1 MSTHSFPLNIAIQYG
16 VNEAIILQHIYFW
29 YQKNKANKKHFYD
42 GAYWSYNTAEA
53 FSEIFPY
60 FTQRQIQYA
69 INKLREEGLVQTGNY
84 NANKSNRT
92 LWYTLTQKGLSYFET
107 SILQNCQMQM
117 TKLSNANDKNVKS
130 YTDISTDINTV
141 NKKAIASCGLSSQK
155 NIDATQEKSN
165 EVLEDVISLE
175 EFRDLWLEIKGDVNL
190 DKVEQKYERCVIFY
204 NKKKSKT
211 GIKNY
216 AKEFISKEDERFSNN
231 KDMPLKP
238 PVSQKEAQQEVV
250 EYKEPQVIEIPFKK
264 EFAEVYEE
272 VEKVVNSN
280 FLFNHYISCAV
291 ADINDDK
298 ITIYNKGYLDKK
310 AVEKAE
316 QRASSMI
323 KEKISKHLD
332 RLKKEDALKNYGAN
346 MKFAKN
352 DEKRGK
358 ALVSYFKELL
368 KEPNIAIEFVY
379 KKAIRVIND

>member
-1 MSTHSFPLNIAIQYG
+1 MKFNI
-16 VNEAIILQHIYFW
+16 F
-29 YQKNKANKKHFYD
+29 
-42 GAYWSYNTAEA
+42 
-53 FSEIFPY
+53 
-60 FTQRQIQYA
+60 
-69 INKLREEGLVQTGNY
+69 NY
-84 NANKSNRT
+84 S
-92 LWYTLTQKGLSYFET
+92 QKGAISLKLDLKDLLILDWFQTFQPRMSKIIHENEQYYWVSYEKVLEDIPILEIT
-107 SILQNCQMQM
+107 TAKGLYKRLQNLCEVGILKHY
-117 TKLSNANDKNVKS
+117 TKTTNAGS
-130 YTDISTDINTV
+130 YSYYLITDMIKILISSESSFASSESSFASSQSSVHNNSSIINSSIID
-141 NKKAIASCGLSSQK
+141 KKAIASCGLSSQK

-272 VEKVVNSN
+272 VEKAVDSN

-332 RLKKEDALKNYGAN
+332 RLKKEDALKNYWAN